1 MTAELLTDITIF
13 VLALLVGFEVI
24 SKVPATLHT
33 PLMSAANSIHGIVLA
48 GAMLIAVTADNAL
61 GYILA
66 FVAAAF
72 AAMNVVG
79 GYVVTGRMLKM
90 FRRSR
95 APVPAPDTPAVSTAR
110 APAGGETPST
120 GDPAAACAPPR
131 SAVLGLHLMNSRPR
145 PGAATRCPRA
155 AWPRDRPPRSPW
167 WCTRARH
174 RYRLDRDDRRRAHR
188 RGPACRRADRR

>member
-1 MTAELLTDITIF
+1 VTTALLTDIPIF

-33 PLMSAANSIHGIVLA
+33 PLMSAANSIHGIVLV
-48 GAMLIAVTADNAL
+48 GAMLIAVTANNAL

-95 APVPAPDTPAVSTAR
+95 TPVPAGNPPAAVSGNGQTPAKQGTGGR
-110 APAGGETPST
+110 A
-120 GDPAAACAPPR
+120 
-131 SAVLGLHLMNSRPR
+131 
-145 PGAATRCPRA
+145 
-155 AWPRDRPPRSPW
+155 
-167 WCTRARH
+167 
-174 RYRLDRDDRRRAHR
+174 
-188 RGPACRRADRR
+188 